1 MSREIGLGLAI
12 ALVAFL
18 TLQGV
23 NVLPLLLVGALVVF
37 LARTGAL
44 PGLDRRFL
52 TFVGGAQGG
61 IPTVTFDDVGGQAA
75 AKKELLEALDFLTHH
90 DRVRELGIR
99 PLKGILLTGPP
110 GTGKTLLAKA
120 AANYTNSV
128 FLAAS
133 GSEFIE
139 VYAGVGAQRVREL
152 FRRAREL
159 ARRQDKESAV
169 VFIDEIEVLGG
180 QRGKHVSHL
189 EYDQTLNQLLV
200 EMDGLSVDDEVRIL
214 VIGATNRAD
223 LLDEALV
230 RPGRFDRVVRVDL
243 PDREGR
249 RQILALHTR
258 NKPLAADVD
267 LDAVARET
275 YGFSGAHLES
285 LANEAAIL
293 AMREGSTEIGQR
305 HFVEAIDKVIMGE
318 KLDRRPSR
326 EERYRVAV
334 HEAGH
339 ALVGELLRPGSVA
352 NITVASRGQALGFVR
367 QAPLDDMYLYTKD
380 YLEDEICRSL
390 AGAVAEQLVV
400 GSPSTGAAADHQQAV
415 DLARRMILSGMSR
428 LGVVSEDTLPN
439 GVLNRVQGEMLAAQ
453 EARARRLLEEHLGV
467 LKRLAQRLYEEES
480 LSGETLRELLRRSV
494 GEAQVPLPGSAEVW
508 PGAGI

>member
-1 MSREIGLGLAI
+1 MSKEIGIGLAI
-12 ALVAFL
+12 AVVGFL
-18 TLQGV
+18 ALQGV
-23 NVLPLLLVGALVVF
+23 NVLPLVLVAALVAF

-52 TFVGGAQGG
+52 TLVGGNQAG
-61 IPTVTFDDVGGQAA
+61 IPNVTFDDVGGQSS
-75 AKKELLEALDFLTHH
+75 AKKELLEALDFLTRHEQ
-90 DRVRELGIR
+90 VRELGIR

-152 FRRAREL
+152 FRRARET
-159 ARRQDKESAV
+159 AKRQGKRSAV

-180 QRGKHVSHL
+180 RRGKHVSHL

-200 EMDGLSVDDEVRIL
+200 EMDGLSVEDEVRIL

-249 RQILALHTR
+249 RQILSLHTR

-293 AMREGSTEIGQR
+293 AMREGGKEIGQR

-326 EERYRVAV
+326 DERYRVAV

-339 ALVGELLRPGSVA
+339 ALVGELVRPGSVA

-390 AGAVAEQLVV
+390 AGAVAEQLLV
-400 GSPSTGAAADHQQAV
+400 GSPSTGAVADHQQAV
-415 DLARRMILSGMSR
+415 DLARRIIAAGMSR
-428 LGVVSEDTLPN
+428 LGIVSEDTLPDA
-439 GVLNRVQGEMLAAQ
+439 VLHRVQGEILAAQ
-453 EARARRLLEEHLGV
+453 EERARRLLRAHLDV
-467 LKRLAQRLYEEES
+467 LKLLAQRLFEQES
-480 LSGETLRELLRRSV
+480 LGGDVLREFLRTTAGSRQETLPGL
-494 GEAQVPLPGSAEVW
+494 AQVPVGS
-508 PGAGI
+508 